1 MKGII
6 AFAFYRKIAINRE
19 KIGKNNNDQLTYLLF
34 EFTFIK
40 HRWIVPCTETIRK
53 VVKTNEVF
61 VKRRVG
67 GL

>member
-6 AFAFYRKIAINRE
+6 AFAFLQKNAINRG
-19 KIGKNNNDQLTYLLF
+19 KIGKNNNDQLSYLLF
-34 EFTFIK
+34 EFTFVK